1 MTQQDCEGLQA
12 QDGGPVL
19 ALRGRGDQPAL
30 LELDV
35 FQMLLMVVALGLLAA
50 SALYWLA
57 VCYSR
62 SRETSRARSYESAVR
77 RRSKASR
84 ESSIFYIYSNPLPV
98 GLREEEQQEQQEQ
111 QEEQQQQQEQEEHRV
126 QELPDPT
133 LFYL

>member
-62 SRETSRARSYESAVR
+62 SR
-77 RRSKASR
+77 RSKASR